1 MKFYENYLRLC
12 NQAGKR
18 PTALAEELGM
28 ARASA
33 SRWARGSMPS
43 FANLVKIADYFG
55 VSVGELVGATPEN
68 VSAMA
73 KLLNVSEALLGTITT
88 AKEDTTGKYETSNN
102 LEEALELLRSTPGR
116 RALLAATK
124 NMTEEQVQRMADWLN
139 EFTNGGNQ

>member
-1 MKFYENYLRLC
+1 MQFYENYIRLC

-18 PTALAEELGM
+18 PTALAEEIGIT
-28 ARASA
+28 RASA
-33 SRWARGSMPS
+33 SRWSRGVVPS

-73 KLLNVSEALLGTITT
+73 KLLNVSEALLGAI
-88 AKEDTTGKYETSNN
+88 TTGKYETSNN